1 MPFHH
6 PDRSHN
12 LDTRI
17 DMEVRERLEEAVD
30 FVCLEALV
38 QARRERGLPAPAA
51 DNAADRRDYL
61 ANVSAFLALLQ
72 RDLTTSAGIWAPP
85 RRDRAASRRSSS
97 PRKSRSPDCFQTTG
111 SASTR
116 SGRATSAARRQTA
129 AAALPRPN
137 PATQAARGAD
147 CSPVSSAAADRRHAA
162 SAQRFSTSSSARRQR
177 P

>member
-6 PDRSHN
+6 PDRTHN

-61 ANVSAFLALLQ
+61 ANVNAFLVLLQ
-72 RDLTTSAGIWAPP
+72 RELSTDLSVDQ
-85 RRDRAASRRSSS
+85 RRRL
-97 PRKSRSPDCFQTTG
+97 G
-111 SASTR
+111 
-116 SGRATSAARRQTA
+116 A
-129 AAALPRPN
+129 AAAGPSSNQAELVTSQVALARLLP
-137 PATQAARGAD
+137 D
-147 CSPVSSAAADRRHAA
+147 YW
-162 SAQRFSTSSSARRQR
+162 QRFDAIRARYLGSATSDSGRDAAPTEPGDSGREGRGLLARLFGRG
-177 P
+177 